1 MQLELI
7 SFKLCPFVQRS
18 VITLKHKDVP
28 FDTTFI
34 RLDDP
39 PEWFRD
45 ISPLGKVPVLKVDD
59 TVLFESAVI
68 NEFLDESFGDRM
80 LSSNALERAQQR
92 AWIEI
97 GSAGIFAMFGAITA
111 PTEEASESK
120 RNELDRLFRHI
131 ERHLGT
137 YPPMPYFSGSSLSLV
152 DTSFAPLFQR
162 LFQLPQSLLDWSQ
175 FPATRRWGER
185 LAAEP
190 VIQESLP
197 EGFETLFPEMLRK
210 QNGWYAQQYLTG
222 ESGEPG

>member
-68 NEFLDESFGDRM
+68 NEFLDESFGERM
-80 LSSNALERAQQR
+80 LSDDVLERARQR
-92 AWIEI
+92 AWIEL
-97 GSAGIFAMFGAITA
+97 GSAGIMAMFGAITA
-111 PTEEASESK
+111 PEESASKAK
-120 RNELDRLFRHI
+120 RDELAKLFG
-131 ERHLGT
+131 HLEKHLAKK
-137 YPPMPYFSGSSLSLV
+137 PPAPYFAGKTLSLV

-185 LAAEP
+185 LVAEP
-190 VIQESLP
+190 VIEESLP